1 MDCVITTKGGYMNKE
16 KLVKEIREV
25 LGAIEA
31 DLDPFVR
38 GDIGRYTSYLAQNT
52 LDLQVLI
59 AELLK
64 TGEFK

>member
-1 MDCVITTKGGYMNKE
+1 MNQE
-16 KLVKEIREV
+16 KILKEIREV
-25 LGAIEA
+25 MHAIEA

-59 AELLK
+59 AKLLK

>member
-1 MDCVITTKGGYMNKE
+1 MTQE
-16 KLVKEIREV
+16 KILKEIREV
-25 LGAIEA
+25 MYAIEA

-59 AELLK
+59 ANLLK

>member
-1 MDCVITTKGGYMNKE
+1 MNKE
-16 KLVKEIREV
+16 KLIKEIREV

-38 GDIGRYTSYLAQNT
+38 GDLGRYTSYLAQNT

>member
-1 MDCVITTKGGYMNKE
+1 MNKE

-52 LDLQVLI
+52 LDLQMLI
-59 AELLK
+59 SVLLK

>member
-25 LGAIEA
+25 LDAIEA
-31 DLDPFVR
+31 DLDPFAR
-38 GDIGRYTSYLAQNT
+38 GDSMNYTGYLAENT

-59 AELLK
+59 ASLLK
-64 TGEFK
+64 GE

>member
-1 MDCVITTKGGYMNKE
+1 MNKE
-16 KLVKEIREV
+16 KLLKEIREV

-31 DLDPFVR
+31 DLDPFAR

>member
-1 MDCVITTKGGYMNKE
+1 MNKE
-16 KLVKEIREV
+16 KLIKEIREV

-52 LDLQVLI
+52 LDLQMLI
-59 AELLK
+59 SVLLK